1 VLNCLK
7 VKRDKKVGNVE
18 RRIIWKSRVKDL
30 VVRNEEKIDVRRRII
45 DETEMSGIIGLEMV
59 MEGLI

>member
-1 VLNCLK
+1 MEK
-7 VKRDKKVGNVE
+7 MVGKVE

-45 DETEMSGIIGLEMV
+45 DESEMSGIMGLEMV